1 MDKLKSE
8 DLLFYKYF
16 SVVEIDTFKRFNK
29 IKALTHSSEVIA
41 ESVSKSDLFEVSDL
55 MRKML
60 KFVCLYDLIVLVNLY
75 CMQGLYRLLR
85 NEKVSNEYLETEA
98 AYPFRLSRLESRG
111 SGAKILIR
119 VLSSYQ
125 TNIFCKRE
133 MLGNI
138 FCFTCSFNLLDN

>member
-55 MRKML
+55 IRKMF
-60 KFVCLYDLIVLVNLY
+60 KFVCLYDIIVLVNLY

-85 NEKVSNEYLETEA
+85 NFLEMKKFPMST
-98 AYPFRLSRLESRG
+98 
-111 SGAKILIR
+111 
-119 VLSSYQ
+119 
-125 TNIFCKRE
+125 
-133 MLGNI
+133 
-138 FCFTCSFNLLDN
+138 